1 MLFRVYSVQ
10 KISPVQGDWVK
21 MLEGDKKLFKIELS
35 DDEME
40 AISKYKIQNYLKKR
54 VREVT
59 LEYVEGLK
67 QKHSKTQN
75 YDTSR
80 LSTSPYLNDSRFTKT
95 ERELLFKLRSRTIQV
110 KYNFQNA
117 NLQNML
123 CELCNL
129 FICTQ
134 EHILTCPVF
143 TQHSTIV
150 NTMSVEHNFIYGNVD
165 QQLMYTRIYSQFWDA
180 RKLLLDLEAQD
191 Q

>member
-1 MLFRVYSVQ
+1 M
-10 KISPVQGDWVK
+10 
-21 MLEGDKKLFKIELS
+21 
-35 DDEME
+35 
-40 AISKYKIQNYLKKR
+40 
-54 VREVT
+54 T

-75 YDTSR
+75 YDTFR

-129 FICTQ
+129 FTCT
-134 EHILTCPVF
+134 HLSC
-143 TQHSTIV
+143 V
-150 NTMSVEHNFIYGNVD
+150 NPAVYNCEHNVCWTQLHIWKCWSTVD
-165 QQLMYTRIYSQFWDA
+165 VYLDIQPVLGCKKAFTWFRSSRSLKGKKKISHVEKCDASSTRLMH
-180 RKLLLDLEAQD
+180 
-191 Q
+191 